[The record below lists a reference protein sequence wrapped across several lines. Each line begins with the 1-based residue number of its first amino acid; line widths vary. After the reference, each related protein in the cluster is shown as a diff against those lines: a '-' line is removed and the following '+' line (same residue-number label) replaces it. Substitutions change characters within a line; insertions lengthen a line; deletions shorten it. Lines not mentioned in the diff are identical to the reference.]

1 MRNQNHKSRN
11 PLKKMGAPSIP
22 DSISK
27 IDLNSLTSAAQRVGK
42 IGQQIGDVAEATE
55 KARKKH
61 K

>member
-1 MRNQNHKSRN
+1 MS
-11 PLKKMGAPSIP
+11 APSIP
-22 DSISK
+22 DSIGK
-27 IDLNSLTSAAQRVGK
+27 IDLDSLTLAAQRMGK